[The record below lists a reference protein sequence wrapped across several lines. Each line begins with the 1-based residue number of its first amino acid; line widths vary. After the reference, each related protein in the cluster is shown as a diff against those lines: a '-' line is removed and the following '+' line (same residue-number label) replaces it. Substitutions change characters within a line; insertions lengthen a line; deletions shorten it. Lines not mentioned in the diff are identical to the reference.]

1 MAQSNDVVK
10 ISQLPEK
17 TQISKTDYLLVED
30 TEDSRK
36 IKVGVLTDYLD
47 QQVNSIQDSIQSKM
61 DQATE
66 TIEIINEGEQDRA
79 LKFSEIQKKEEVYAD
94 NEAKRQEN
102 ETIRESVHEQWTTKI
117 NDLDDKETERDTTFS
132 GWEATMSGYAD
143 AETARVTAEKAREN
157 TESNRATNFEKMQST
172 VSSVEQSEASRNEGY
187 SEMVNYFNT
196 VKETIKARSNVGL
209 SKPTTDSNKIIKVAT
224 IELSKDEDGSYGEL
238 VTNPC
243 TCLLHITERL
253 DGVDKLSG
261 FIFCAFKV
269 IDAAPD
275 TKVYASSLNTIN
287 ESNVKV
293 TYNTSESGINIYVE
307 YKAINTGAVV
317 ECHRLSDNSI
327 MFEEGVV
334 LSTIEKDS
342 EPATTTSGSNN
353 ISFNDITDI
362 QKNLLP
368 ANMELQL
375 LGLMEQFKVI
385 RTEMG
390 NISNSVNVAPYTMY
404 PVGSVY
410 ETTLSTNPSTILG
423 GGTWELIYAANET
436 ITDEKNNEVY
446 NYTSYKWN
454 RTE

>member
-17 TQISKTDYLLVED
+17 TQINKTDYLLVED

-47 QQVNSIQDSIQSKM
+47 QHVNSIQDSIQSKM

-79 LKFSEIQKKEEVYAD
+79 LKFSEIQKKEKVYAD

-102 ETIRESVHEQWTTKI
+102 ETVRESVHEQWTTKM
-117 NDLDDKETERDTTFS
+117 NGLDDKETERDTTFS
-132 GWEATMSGYAD
+132 GWEAAMSGYAD
-143 AETARVTAEKAREN
+143 AETARVTAEKTREN
-157 TESNRATNFEKMQST
+157 AESNRAANFEKMQNT
-172 VSSVEQSEASRNEGY
+172 VSSVEQSEASRNQGY
-187 SEMVNYFNT
+187 NEMVNYFNT
-196 VKETIKARSNVGL
+196 VKETIKSKSNVGL
-209 SKPTTDSNKIIKVAT
+209 SKPVTDSNKVIKVAT
-224 IELSKDEDGSYGEL
+224 IGLSKNEDNSYGEL
-238 VTNPC
+238 ATNPY
-243 TCLLHITERL
+243 TCLLHIAERL

-269 IDAAPD
+269 ADGILD
-275 TKVYASSLNTIN
+275 TKVYSSSLNTIS

-293 TYNTSESGINIYVE
+293 TYNTSESGIDIYVE
-307 YKAINTGAVV
+307 YKAINTGAVI

-327 MFEEGVV
+327 MFEEGAVI
-334 LSTIEKDS
+334 STIDKDS
-342 EPATTTSGSNN
+342 EPTVSASGLNN
-353 ISFNDITDI
+353 IGFTDI

-368 ANMELQL
+368 TNMELQI

-390 NISNSVNVAPYTMY
+390 NISDSVNIAPYTMY
-404 PVGSVY
+404 PIGTVY
-410 ETTLSTNPSTILG
+410 ETTLSANPSTILG

-436 ITDEKNNEVY
+436 ITDEENNEVY

-454 RTE
+454 RIE